1 MSIELEWTT
10 DIDDDSPYV
19 LDSEHIGRMAH
30 DEFQLAAVRLSSFV
44 EDMSGSSTNIEW
56 HDDHVAELVFPGS
69 VDDEPS
75 NEDCTEKS
83 FVPSNS
89 CSFDDTERVT
99 SLLTL
104 LERIHAIGTSSLESI
119 DFRSDTYRFT
129 DGKTICMAFEYV
141 MVDLLDAHFD
151 LLEKVCNS
159 RTGFLTI
166 RSKYCTLALDT
177 EWLRGIK
184 CGLGIIRSAAH
195 IHHLSRR
202 GVTGMLMRRFNVAS
216 LIPLKQYVP
225 GSAQFSTD

>member
-1 MSIELEWTT
+1 MSIKLEWTT

-19 LDSEHIGRMAH
+19 LDSEHVGRMVH
-30 DEFQLAAVRLSSFV
+30 DEFHLAAVRLSSFV
-44 EDMSGSSTNIEW
+44 EDMSGSSTIIEW
-56 HDDHVAELVFPGS
+56 HNDRVAELVFPGS

-75 NEDCTEKS
+75 NEGCTEKS

-89 CSFDDTERVT
+89 CSFDIAERVT

-104 LERIHAIGTSSLESI
+104 LERIHAIGTSSLEFI
-119 DFRSDTYRFT
+119 DFRSDTYFFT
-129 DGKTICMAFEYV
+129 DGKTTCMAGEYV

-151 LLEKVCNS
+151 LLEIICNS

-166 RSKYCTLALDT
+166 HSEYCTLALDT
-177 EWLRGIK
+177 EWFRGIK
-184 CGLGIIRSAAH
+184 CGLGIMRSVAH

-202 GVTGMLMRRFNVAS
+202 GVTGMLMGKLEVAS
-216 LIPLKQYVP
+216 LIPLKQNMP